1 MPDAPTPTDRLLRG
15 TRRRLFVVTF
25 GLVATLVIGVGTAT
39 AVAGLAALDADVDR
53 ALLAAVEAAAAQPP
67 TESPG
72 EGGEVDDVSPAQADT
87 FVLYL
92 DASGAVVAD
101 PSRIRL
107 VDIPNGAAVAAV
119 RGGASQDW
127 RTVTADG
134 REIRLLTEAVPAG
147 GESRAAFVQGGF
159 VLTLHDAQ
167 SRSLVAAVVG
177 AGAAGLLAAAV
188 ITLIVTR
195 RALVPIRRAI
205 DAQRRFVADASH
217 ELRTPVAIIRADAEV
232 LQREGHVDAGGQP
245 LAADIVDEA
254 SRLGRLVG
262 DLLTIASAE
271 TQGLEL
277 HPARL
282 DLAPLVLEVARR
294 LEPLGAAHDVT
305 IGASAGEGMLLD
317 GDRDR
322 LVQLLVILLDNAVGH
337 APAGTAVEVT
347 GERVGSSIELAVR
360 DHGPGVSEADRTRI
374 FEPFTRAVGGRR
386 ERSGSGLGL
395 AIASSIVAAH
405 RGAIR
410 VEAAP
415 GGGARFVVSLPGA
428 R

>member
-1 MPDAPTPTDRLLRG
+1 MPDRLSATERLLRG
-15 TRRRLFVVTF
+15 TRRRLFAVTF
-25 GLVATLVIGVGTAT
+25 GLVATLVVGVGAAT

-53 ALLAAVEAAAAQPP
+53 ALLATVAAAAAHPP
-67 TESPG
+67 ADSQG
-72 EGGEVDDVSPAQADT
+72 EGTEVDDVSPASADT

-107 VDIPNGAAVAAV
+107 VDLPNQAGLAAV

-127 RTVTADG
+127 RSVTADG
-134 REIRLLTEAVPAG
+134 RQIRLLTTAVPPST
-147 GESRAAFVQGGF
+147 ESSVAFVQGGF

-167 SRSLVAAVVG
+167 SRSLVATVVG
-177 AGAAGLLAAAV
+177 AGAAGLLAASV

-232 LQREGHVDAGGQP
+232 LQREGHLDPGGQP
-245 LAADIVDEA
+245 LAADIVEEA

-262 DLLTIASAE
+262 DLLTIASTEA
-271 TQGLEL
+271 QGLSL
-277 HPARL
+277 DAARL
-282 DLAPLVLEVARR
+282 DVGPLVRETARR
-294 LEPLGAAHDVT
+294 LEPLAASHDVA
-305 IGASAGEGMLLD
+305 IEASVEDGLAVD
-317 GDRDR
+317 GDRER
-322 LVQLLVILLDNAVGH
+322 LVQLMVILLDNAVGH
-337 APAGTAVEVT
+337 APPGSAIEVT
-347 GERVGSSIELAVR
+347 GTRAGASVELGVS
-360 DHGPGVSEADRTRI
+360 DHGPGVPEAERTKI
-374 FEPFTRAVGGRR
+374 FEPFTRAASRR
-386 ERSGSGLGL
+386 RDRAGSGLGL

-415 GGGARFVVSLPGA
+415 GGGARFVVTLPLA

>member
-1 MPDAPTPTDRLLRG
+1 MPDAPTATERLLRG
-15 TRRRLFVVTF
+15 TRRRLFAVTF
-25 GLVATLVIGVGTAT
+25 GLVATLVVGVGAVT
-39 AVAGLAALDADVDR
+39 AVAGLVALDADVDR
-53 ALLAAVEAAAAQPP
+53 ALSSAVDAAAAHPP
-67 TESPG
+67 AESTG
-72 EGGEVDDVSPAQADT
+72 EGTEVDDVSPASADT

-92 DASGAVVAD
+92 DRSGAVVAD

-107 VDIPNGAAVAAV
+107 VDLPNAAAVAAV

-134 REIRLLTEAVPAG
+134 RQIRLLTETVPTSS
-147 GESRAAFVQGGF
+147 ESSIAFVQGGF

-167 SRSLVAAVVG
+167 SQSLVATVVG

-232 LQREGHVDAGGQP
+232 LQREGHVVASGQV

-254 SRLGRLVG
+254 ARLGRLVG
-262 DLLTIASAE
+262 DLLTIASTEA
-271 TQGLEL
+271 QGLVL
-277 HPARL
+277 DTARL
-282 DLAPLVLEVARR
+282 DLGPLVQETARR
-294 LEPLGAAHDVT
+294 LEPLGASHDLAIEVT
-305 IGASAGEGMLLD
+305 ADDGLIVD

-337 APAGTAVEVT
+337 APAS
-347 GERVGSSIELAVR
+347 SSIEVSAGRAGATVELAVR
-360 DHGPGVSEADRTRI
+360 DRGPGVPEADRARI
-374 FEPFTRAVGGRR
+374 FEPFTRAAAGRR
-386 ERSGSGLGL
+386 DRSGSGLGL

-410 VEAAP
+410 VEAPP
-415 GGGARFVVSLPGA
+415 GGGARFVVTVPLA